1 MIFMHQTMSNIIDV
15 QLKLPMKSKRAKEP
29 AFPLGMNPVALCL
42 PRSQKTSTNAW
53 QCLVSLAQTL
63 KSYEI
68 CVRSLGTLGSLIH
81 QLALLRNL
89 YWKEWHQNGRW
100 KSMHWTPTWLCS
112 PSLSC
117 RDTEQIMEHSNQ
129 KNTCWILLEWSKHL
143 SCQAVFPPHQDR
155 QTEGPSS

>member
-100 KSMHWTPTWLCS
+100 KRC
-112 PSLSC
+112 
-117 RDTEQIMEHSNQ
+117 TEPQPDFALHHCPAGIQIMEHSNQ